1 MNISRTLLYF
11 TFILAL
17 SLKIGILHAELVA
30 LSIDDEVLPF
40 EKCVEVSEL
49 KWCSKFFLEISP
61 SEAIVASLLHV
72 QIWYLLLLVLF
83 TLPEVLGTLLT
94 L

>member
-1 MNISRTLLYF
+1 MNVSRTLLCF
-11 TFILAL
+11 TFILAS

-40 EKCVEVSEL
+40 EICLEASEL

-61 SEAIVASLLHV
+61 SEAIVASLSHV
-72 QIWYLLLLVLF
+72 EI
-83 TLPEVLGTLLT
+83 
-94 L
+94 